1 VIHFLVQ
8 MKKTVPGKK
17 AKAKG
22 DKDFDELRKPAKL
35 KPIKS
40 KEPKRIKNPKL
51 DDEELDILD
60 DDLGLDDYEGDLDLE
75 DDEF

>member
-1 VIHFLVQ
+1 
-8 MKKTVPGKK
+8 MKKPASTKK
-17 AKAKG
+17 AKTKS

-51 DDEELDILD
+51 DDEELDMLD
-60 DDLGLDDYEGDLDLE
+60 DDWMIMKVIWILRMMIFKSLLI
-75 DDEF
+75 

>member
-1 VIHFLVQ
+1 
-8 MKKTVPGKK
+8 MKKTVPVKK
-17 AKAKG
+17 VKGKG

-51 DDEELDILD
+51 DDEELDMLD
-60 DDLGLDDYEGDLDLE
+60 DDLGLDDYEGELDIE
-75 DDEF
+75 DDDF

>member
-1 VIHFLVQ
+1 
-8 MKKTVPGKK
+8 MKKPASTKK
-17 AKAKG
+17 AKTKS

-51 DDEELDILD
+51 DDEELDMLD
-60 DDLGLDDYEGDLDLE
+60 DDLGLDDYEGDLDIE
-75 DDEF
+75 DDDF